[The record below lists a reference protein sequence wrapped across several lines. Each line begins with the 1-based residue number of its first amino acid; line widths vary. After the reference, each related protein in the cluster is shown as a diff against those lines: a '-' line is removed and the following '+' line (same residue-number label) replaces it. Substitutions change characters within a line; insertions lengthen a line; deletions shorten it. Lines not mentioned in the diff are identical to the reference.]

1 MADGVAPDKVAF
13 ELVAPERLLA
23 SEMVD
28 MVVAPGAEGD
38 FGVLPQHSLFM
49 SLLRPGVIEIY
60 EGGQVTQ
67 RIFVGGGFAE
77 VNERGCIVLAEE
89 AHAGRGHRPRP
100 GAPAAQERA
109 GRSRARRPTTSTAP
123 AWSARSRSPRR
134 RSRSPA
140 AASPPG
146 CFVGSLPPRKGR
158 VPLPGH
164 LA

>member
-1 MADGVAPDKVAF
+1 LATASLPDKVAF

-49 SLLRPGVIEIY
+49 TLLRPGVIEIHD
-60 EGGQVTQ
+60 GGAIKR

-89 AHAGRGHRPRP
+89 ALLVDEIDV
-100 GAPAAQERA
+100 AQARQRLQDARDDLTEAKDDIERA
-109 GRSRARRPTTSTAP
+109 RLENEIAIAEAQIAIAG
-123 AWSARSRSPRR
+123 
-134 RSRSPA
+134 
-140 AASPPG
+140 G
-146 CFVGSLPPRKGR
+146 
-158 VPLPGH
+158 
-164 LA
+164 

>member
-1 MADGVAPDKVAF
+1 MATASLPDKVAF

-49 SLLRPGVIEIY
+49 SLLRPGVIEIHD
-60 EGGQVTQ
+60 GGRITQ

-89 AHAGRGHRPRP
+89 ALPVEDIDIGQARQRLKN
-100 GAPAAQERA
+100 AQDDLGEA
-109 GRSRARRPTTSTAP
+109 TNDVDRARLEREIAI
-123 AWSARSRSPRR
+123 AEAQI
-134 RSRSPA
+134 A
-140 AASPPG
+140 V
-146 CFVGSLPPRKGR
+146 VGG
-158 VPLPGH
+158 G
-164 LA
+164 

>member
-1 MADGVAPDKVAF
+1 VATASLPDKVAF

-49 SLLRPGVIEIY
+49 SLLRPGVIEIHD
-60 EGGQVTQ
+60 GGRITQ

-89 AHAGRGHRPRP
+89 ALPVEDIDIGQARQRLKN
-100 GAPAAQERA
+100 AQDDLGEA
-109 GRSRARRPTTSTAP
+109 TNDVDRARLEREI
-123 AWSARSRSPRR
+123 
-134 RSRSPA
+134 
-140 AASPPG
+140 
-146 CFVGSLPPRKGR
+146 R
-158 VPLPGH
+158 VAEAQIAVAGGG
-164 LA
+164 

>member
-1 MADGVAPDKVAF
+1 MATASLPDKVAF

-49 SLLRPGVIEIY
+49 SLLRPGVIEIHD
-60 EGGQVTQ
+60 GGAIKE

-89 AHAGRGHRPRP
+89 ALPVEDIDIGQARQRLKN
-100 GAPAAQERA
+100 AQDDLAEA
-109 GRSRARRPTTSTAP
+109 TNDVDRARFEREIAI
-123 AWSARSRSPRR
+123 AEAQI
-134 RSRSPA
+134 A
-140 AASPPG
+140 VAG
-146 CFVGSLPPRKGR
+146 G
-158 VPLPGH
+158 
-164 LA
+164 